1 MFVSPCSTLRHGRVA
16 APGFIRL
23 SDTGCRRFRR
33 IFGGGD
39 ERLIGRRFFP
49 LFSLSFFSPEYL
61 GSPRFFSFR
70 GWEWTRVE
78 DGCDFF
84 SMEFFPRPRI
94 SYFVYKI

>member
-16 APGFIRL
+16 TPGFIRL

-39 ERLIGRRFFP
+39 ERLIGRRFF
-49 LFSLSFFSPEYL
+49 FFFSPPSISGRL
-61 GSPRFFSFR
+61 DFFRF
-70 GWEWTRVE
+70 GDGKWTRAE

-84 SMEFFPRPRI
+84 SLEFFSLAGEFCI
-94 SYFVYKI
+94 SCI

>member
-70 GWEWTRVE
+70 GWEMDASRGWMR
-78 DGCDFF
+78 FF
-84 SMEFFPRPRI
+84 FHGIFPSRKN
-94 SYFVYKI
+94 FVFHI

>member
-16 APGFIRL
+16 APRFIRL

-70 GWEWTRVE
+70 GWEMDASRGWMR
-78 DGCDFF
+78 FF
-84 SMEFFPRPRI
+84 FHGIFPSPKNFVFRI
-94 SYFVYKI
+94 

>member
-70 GWEWTRVE
+70 GWEMDASRGWMR
-78 DGCDFF
+78 FF
-84 SMEFFPRPRI
+84 FHGIFPSRKNFLFRI
-94 SYFVYKI
+94 

>member
-16 APGFIRL
+16 TPGFIRL

-39 ERLIGRRFFP
+39 ERLIGRRFF
-49 LFSLSFFSPEYL
+49 FFFFPEYL

-70 GWEWTRVE
+70 GWEMDASRGWMR
-78 DGCDFF
+78 FF
-84 SMEFFPRPRI
+84 FAGIFLPCGRI
-94 SYFVYKI
+94 LYFVYIKYEIK

>member
-70 GWEWTRVE
+70 GWEMDASRGWM
-78 DGCDFF
+78 GFF
-84 SMEFFPRPRI
+84 FHGIFPSPKNFVFRI
-94 SYFVYKI
+94 